1 MFETVTAVLDWFG
14 LCVFAVTGALVAS
27 RKEMDVVGFVLL
39 AVVTGVG
46 GGTVRDL
53 VLGLAPVFWVETP
66 AYLLVCAGV
75 GAAVFFLAHI
85 PNSRYRV
92 LLWFDA
98 VGLAL
103 FAVTGAERAL
113 DAGAPGS
120 VAVAMGVA
128 TASFG
133 GILRDL
139 LGGEEPV
146 ILRREIYVTA
156 ALAGALTL
164 ALADSAGVVREV
176 ALMAGFAV
184 ALALRAAGIWWG
196 LSLPRYRAR
205 PGREVSEI
213 EGESGEEG

>member
-46 GGTVRDL
+46 GGTLRDL
-53 VLGLAPVFWVETP
+53 VLGLAPVFWVVRPEV
-66 AYLLVCAGV
+66 LLVCAGV
-75 GAAVFFLAHI
+75 GALVFFVAHI
-85 PNSRYRV
+85 PASRYRV

-113 DAGAPGS
+113 DAGAGPS

-156 ALAGALTL
+156 AFSGALVLAMADMAGLGREL
-164 ALADSAGVVREV
+164 ALA
-176 ALMAGFAV
+176 AGFAV
-184 ALALRAAGIWWG
+184 ALGLRAAGLWWG

-213 EGESGEEG
+213 EGGDGC

>member
-46 GGTVRDL
+46 GGTLRDL
-53 VLGLAPVFWVETP
+53 VLGLAPVFWVVRPEV
-66 AYLLVCAGV
+66 LLVCAGV
-75 GAAVFFLAHI
+75 GALVFFVAHI
-85 PNSRYRV
+85 PASRYRV

-113 DAGAPGS
+113 DAGAGTS

-156 ALAGALTL
+156 AFAGALVLAMADMAGLGREL
-164 ALADSAGVVREV
+164 ALV
-176 ALMAGFAV
+176 AGFAV
-184 ALALRAAGIWWG
+184 ALGLRAAGLWWG

-213 EGESGEEG
+213 EGGDGC